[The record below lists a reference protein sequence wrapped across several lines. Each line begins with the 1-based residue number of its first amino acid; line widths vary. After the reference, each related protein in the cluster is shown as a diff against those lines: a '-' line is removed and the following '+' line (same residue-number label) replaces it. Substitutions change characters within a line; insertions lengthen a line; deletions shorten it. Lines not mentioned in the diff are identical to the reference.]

1 MEDRWEGLHIVWG
14 GGRSRQAA
22 AVGAHGA
29 CCAKIIELPN
39 TAKEQVRSKN
49 EAQPYH
55 TYARGTYAMFCFSRH
70 NIFCFSRHIF
80 VFSRHILIF
89 PAVSFAFVFPPY
101 LFLPVRRYTK
111 IQEDLLL
118 HNHNHTR
125 SKIFQARWRCTSSWR
140 RWCGMMHDILWWWAS
155 CGNLSPSIAYLN
167 NILLDLDII
176 RHSTISQVLVNSI
189 IASIS
194 VLFASSQQISLLP
207 KNNHEILTCSNYQ
220 PPCHC
225 GSRRRRICI
234 PTIVIACSSSFGMP
248 SSTTSDA
255 QQRRCWSI
263 GHEFGRGRNWCRE
276 EDCG

>member
-1 MEDRWEGLHIVWG
+1 MTVHIVMTTMMWHDAWYYYYG
-14 GGRSRQAA
+14 DGHL
-22 AVGAHGA
+22 V
-29 CCAKIIELPN
+29 E
-39 TAKEQVRSKN
+39 
-49 EAQPYH
+49 
-55 TYARGTYAMFCFSRH
+55 
-70 NIFCFSRHIF
+70 IFH
-80 VFSRHILIF
+80 
-89 PAVSFAFVFPPY
+89 PP
-101 LFLPVRRYTK
+101 
-111 IQEDLLL
+111 L
-118 HNHNHTR
+118 HR
-125 SKIFQARWRCTSSWR
+125 V
-140 RWCGMMHDILWWWAS
+140 
-155 CGNLSPSIAYLN
+155 LN